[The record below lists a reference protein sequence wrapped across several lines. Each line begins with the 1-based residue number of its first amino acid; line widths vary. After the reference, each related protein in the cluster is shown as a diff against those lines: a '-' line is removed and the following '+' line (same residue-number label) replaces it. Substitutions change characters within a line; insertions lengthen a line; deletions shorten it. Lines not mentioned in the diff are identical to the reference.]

1 MERERPYAEVSI
13 IIPVYNNEAYVQKCI
28 DSVKKQSFEEFEAI
42 IVNDGS
48 TDNSRSIIEALIEK
62 DERFHLINQENQGVA
77 AARNRGID
85 QAKGKYLT
93 FIDGDDYIGR
103 DYLKNLYETAET
115 AQAQMVI
122 CGFCYTGEDGK
133 IIKKVIPGEY
143 KRYEREEW
151 TFRIAATWAHLYLR
165 ELWEKY
171 QVRFCWGKEGRICQF
186 PCFLVL
192 CVIKLLRYRTLRIF
206 MCSISA
212 RRCIISED

>member
-1 MERERPYAEVSI
+1 MPEVSI

-28 DSVKKQSFEEFEAI
+28 DSVKKQSFEDFEAI

-103 DYLKNLYETAET
+103 DYLKTC
-115 AQAQMVI
+115 M
-122 CGFCYTGEDGK
+122 
-133 IIKKVIPGEY
+133 
-143 KRYEREEW
+143 RR
-151 TFRIAATWAHLYLR
+151 RRRLR
-165 ELWEKY
+165 LKW
-171 QVRFCWGKEGRICQF
+171 
-186 PCFLVL
+186 
-192 CVIKLLRYRTLRIF
+192 
-206 MCSISA
+206 
-212 RRCIISED
+212 